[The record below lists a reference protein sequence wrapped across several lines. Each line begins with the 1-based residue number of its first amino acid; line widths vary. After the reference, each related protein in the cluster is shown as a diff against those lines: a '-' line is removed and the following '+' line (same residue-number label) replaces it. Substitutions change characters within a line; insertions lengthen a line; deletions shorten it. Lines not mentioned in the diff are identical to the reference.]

1 MSESMN
7 VDDFLE
13 HHGVKGMRWGVK
25 KADGSSS
32 RPSASEIKTARTN
45 QATRRNDVKNAKTSG
60 DEVSIQKAKDAFNNA
75 PDRIT
80 AAHLTRGEQG
90 ASVAL
95 QYLGF
100 SSGLATLGANH
111 ASNLSVG
118 KQVTNYA
125 VDSLAGVLAPAVQGH
140 RVKKLSNNVSA

>member
-1 MSESMN
+1 MSDSMN

-13 HHGVKGMRWGVK
+13 HHGVKGMRWGVR
-25 KADGSSS
+25 KAEGSSS
-32 RPSASEIKTARTN
+32 RPSKTEIKTARTN
-45 QATRRNDVKNAKTSG
+45 QAVRRNDVKTAKDSG
-60 DEVSIQKAKDAFNNA
+60 DVAAVQKAKDAFNNA

-80 AAHLTRGEQG
+80 AAHLTRDEQG
-90 ASVAL
+90 ASIAL
-95 QYLGF
+95 QYLGVA
-100 SSGLATLGANH
+100 SGLATLSANH

-140 RVKKLSNNVSA
+140 RVKKLSNNANA